1 MASAQTGTMRLVP
14 AGPWLYRDEPGSD
27 LVAFKTDASGN
38 VANAFIASLPKMVM
52 ERVAWYQS
60 ARLHRSLLGLAAAV
74 FILTV
79 WSALGRVIRRRFS
92 QARGDDTLPGRGFVV
107 GAALADLTFIVLIAV
122 LMSNATALMP
132 VPPLFSNSRSY
143 YLSSP
148 PCSLLWRPWWR
159 SGNGSITSVWRPRG
173 FDTPRSLSLC
183 CCSLGR

>member
-122 LMSNATALMP
+122 LMSNATALMTGSSA
-132 VPPLFSNSRSY
+132 VSNSRSHCP
-143 YLSSP
+143 SSP
-148 PCSLLWRPWWR
+148 PCSPLRRPWWR
-159 SGNGSITSVWRPRG
+159 SGNGSIAPTWRPQG
-173 FDTPRSLSLC
+173 FDAPRSLSLC